1 MSLHRCSLA
10 AVIVLFSSQW
20 LFASQIVMQNGDKLS
35 GTIEKSDEKT
45 LVIKTDYAGEV
56 SVDLKAIQS
65 IDSDKPLHVSLQ
77 DGQKVIGLV
86 KTTDGKLEVEPASG
100 SAVPDNQGNHKVH
113 SQ

>member
-1 MSLHRCSLA
+1 MLSTH
-10 AVIVLFSSQW
+10 F

-35 GTIEKSDEKT
+35 GSIEKSDDKT

-77 DGQKVIGLV
+77 DGQKVVGLI
-86 KTTDGKLEVEPASG
+86 KTTEGKLEVEPAG
-100 SAVPDNQGNHKVH
+100 GAAVPVAKETIKYIH
-113 SQ
+113 SDEEEAAQHLL